1 MKLLVVGGYGVGLS
15 FFADHAPAAGETLS
29 GARLTEHHGGKA
41 SNQAVAASRLGIQVD
56 LCTAVG
62 TDSFGEAAF
71 QLWKSE
77 LVHSSSVSS
86 LPGKTMVGCIIT
98 EVSGENRILL
108 ANGVLDDFTPEIV
121 ERNSEAFSTEMVLVS
136 CEIPSSAVRKALS
149 LAHEKGARTVLNP
162 APVPELNEEDWANID
177 VVTPNSTEARQLL
190 GEDSTGIE
198 IPRVAE
204 LLAEKYQVAVVVTNG
219 SHGCVVAV
227 PGGTA
232 EVIPAHRAQRVVDT
246 TGAGD
251 SFNAGLAAA
260 LLHGLDLHQAV
271 KYGTAVGAL
280 AVEIEG
286 VIPALPTAKTVQ
298 ERFGLTLE
306 R

>member
-15 FFADHAPAAGETLS
+15 FFTDHAPEAGETLS

-41 SNQAVAASRLGIQVD
+41 SNQAVAASRLGIEVE
-56 LCTAVG
+56 LCTSVG
-62 TDSFGEAAF
+62 ADSFGEAAF
-71 QLWKSE
+71 HLWETES
-77 LVHSSSVSS
+77 VGSSSVTS
-86 LPGKTMVGCIIT
+86 LSGKTMVGCIIT
-98 EVSGENRILL
+98 EANGENRILL
-108 ANGVLDDFTPEIV
+108 ANGVLDDFTPEII
-121 ERNSEAFSTEMVLVS
+121 ENQIEAFSTDMVLVS
-136 CEIPSSAVRKALS
+136 CEVPSSTVRRALK
-149 LAHEKGARTVLNP
+149 LAHEKGARTILNP
-162 APVPELNEEDWANID
+162 APVPELTDEDWANID

-232 EVIPAHRAQRVVDT
+232 EVIPAHRAERVVDT

-280 AVEIEG
+280 AVETEG

>member
-15 FFADHAPAAGETLS
+15 FFTDHAPGAGETLP
-29 GARLTEHHGGKA
+29 GAKLVEHHGGKA
-41 SNQAVAASRLGIQVD
+41 SNQAVAASRLGIQVE

-62 TDSFGEAAF
+62 TDSFGEAAYH
-71 QLWKSE
+71 LWETES
-77 LVHSSSVSS
+77 VGSSCVTA

-98 EVSGENRILL
+98 EANGENRILL
-108 ANGVLDDFTPEIV
+108 ANGVLDDITPELI
-121 ERNSEAFSTEMVLVS
+121 ERESDAFSTDMVLVS
-136 CEIPSSAVRKALS
+136 CEIPSSAVRTALS
-149 LAHEKGARTVLNP
+149 IAHEKGARTILNP
-162 APVPELNEEDWANID
+162 APVPELTEADWANID

-204 LLAEKYQVAVVVTNG
+204 LLAEKHHVSVVVTNG
-219 SHGCVVAV
+219 SNGCVVAKPGVGAVIV
-227 PGGTA
+227 PS
-232 EVIPAHRAQRVVDT
+232 HRAERVVDT

-260 LLHGLDLHQAV
+260 LLHGMDLGSAV
-271 KYGTAVGAL
+271 AYGAAVGAL
-280 AVEIEG
+280 AVETEG
-286 VIPALPTAKTVQ
+286 VIPALPTAKTVE